1 MTTNAT
7 FISEVLRLTNEF
19 RAQNGLAALK
29 SNVELQAT
37 AQGHSQ
43 DMAVADYF
51 SHTGKDG
58 SAPWDRAKRVGYA
71 ANSMGENIAAGQ
83 TTPQS
88 VVQGWIDSPG
98 HRENMLN
105 RSYTEL
111 GVGYFLLE
119 NDTGSVNYN
128 HYWTQNFG
136 SGDTDPSSNIPSTP
150 SPSPSSSPSPN
161 PSPTVI
167 NGTSGND
174 TLTASSDS
182 QTIYGRSG
190 NDVIKAGAGNDTAY
204 GQQGQDTVYGEDGD
218 DVLVGG
224 SGKDTVIGGS
234 GKDTLIGTF
243 ASGDTSTGRGEID
256 KLTGNAGADLFI
268 LGDRTSA
275 FYNGGNTSSSG
286 IEDYALIDDFSL
298 ADGDVIQ
305 LNGSASNYSLANT
318 PSGLPSGTAIFLKT
332 SGVDELIGIVQN
344 VNTLSLASSAFSFV

>member
-19 RAQNGLAALK
+19 RAQNSLPALK
-29 SNVELQAT
+29 SNAELQAT

-83 TTPQS
+83 TTAQS

-98 HRENMLN
+98 HRANLIN

-128 HYWTQNFG
+128 HYWTQVFG
-136 SGDTDPSSNIPSTP
+136 SGDKDPSSNI
-150 SPSPSSSPSPN
+150 SPN
-161 PSPTVI
+161 SNPTPTPTAI
-167 NGTSGND
+167 NGTSENN
-174 TLTASSDS
+174 TLTAGSGS
-182 QTIYGRSG
+182 QTIYGYGG
-190 NDVIKAGAGNDTAY
+190 NDVISAGTGNDTI
-204 GQQGQDTVYGEDGD
+204 TIYGEDGD
-218 DVLVGG
+218 DLLTGG
-224 SGKDTVIGGS
+224 SGKDNVIGGS

-243 ASGDTSTGRGEID
+243 TSGGTSAGRGEID
-256 KLTGNAGADLFI
+256 KLTGNAGADRFI
-268 LGDRTSA
+268 LGDRTSV
-275 FYNGGNTSSSG
+275 FYNDGITSSPG
-286 IEDYALIDDFSL
+286 VGDYAEITDFSL
-298 ADGDVIQ
+298 ADGDIIQ
-305 LNGSASNYSLANT
+305 LKGSASNYRLATAPN
-318 PSGLPSGTAIFLKT
+318 GLPSGTAIFLKN

-344 VNTLSLASSAFSFV
+344 ANTLSLTSPAFTFV

>member
-7 FISEVLRLTNEF
+7 FISEVLKLTNEF
-19 RAQNGLAALK
+19 RTQNGLPALK
-29 SNVELQAT
+29 SNAELQAT

-83 TTPQS
+83 TTAQS

-98 HRENMLN
+98 HRANLLN

-128 HYWTQNFG
+128 HYWTQVFG
-136 SGDTDPSSNIPSTP
+136 SGDTDPSSNIPPTP
-150 SPSPSSSPSPN
+150 TPTPTPAPT
-161 PSPTVI
+161 PTPTVI

-174 TLTASSDS
+174 TLTAGSGS
-182 QTIYGRSG
+182 QTIYGYSG
-190 NDVIKAGAGNDTAY
+190 NDVIRAGAGNDTAY
-204 GQQGQDTVYGEDGD
+204 GQQGQDTIYGEDGD
-218 DVLVGG
+218 DLLTGG

-243 ASGDTSTGRGEID
+243 TSGSTSAGRGEID
-256 KLTGNAGADLFI
+256 NLTGNAGADRFV

-275 FYNGGNTSSSG
+275 FYNDGITSSSG
-286 IEDYALIDDFSL
+286 VGDYAAISDFSL
-298 ADGDVIQ
+298 ADGDIIQ
-305 LNGSASNYSLANT
+305 LKGSASDYRLAT
-318 PSGLPSGTAIFLKT
+318 ASSGLPSGTAIFLKN

-344 VNTLSLASSAFSFV
+344 ANTLSLTSPAFAFV